1 MSSFLVPP
9 VRNCVLVC
17 VITMGGLE
25 SRSAWAQ
32 RDGNDKAAAT
42 ETSGPREAV
51 PAEMPVAQV
60 ELPDAPLFMPVN
72 FEPPNPV
79 AGQSASLSSGSGS
92 VSGARDAARVD
103 VAPTTSE
110 SVPLNECPYDTTH
123 ARECRV
129 HWPQLLIS
137 SAVFLTFQS
146 TGNLYTGYWYRYE
159 TGHGK
164 WFDRWINSAADWR
177 WDVWDDD
184 NPKMDQYVG
193 HPMMG
198 SITNYLWIQND
209 PKGMT
214 LDLSNTWPYWRSRL
228 RATAFTTAYSFA
240 WKLGPFGE
248 AGIGHN
254 GDHLVPQGA
263 GKPWSNETGWVE
275 LLTTPV
281 GGLLWTVAEDSLR

>member
-32 RDGNDKAAAT
+32 RDGNDEAAAT

-110 SVPLNECPYDTTH
+110 SVPLNECPYDATH

-137 SAVFLTFQS
+137 SAVFLTFQ
-146 TGNLYTGYWYRYE
+146 
-159 TGHGK
+159 
-164 WFDRWINSAADWR
+164 A
-177 WDVWDDD
+177 
-184 NPKMDQYVG
+184 
-193 HPMMG
+193 
-198 SITNYLWIQND
+198 
-209 PKGMT
+209 
-214 LDLSNTWPYWRSRL
+214 
-228 RATAFTTAYSFA
+228 RAIFT
-240 WKLGPFGE
+240 P
-248 AGIGHN
+248 GIGIATKPGTAN
-254 GDHLVPQGA
+254 GSTAGSTAPRTGA
-263 GKPWSNETGWVE
+263 GTSGMMTIRKWISMSAIP
-275 LLTTPV
+275 
-281 GGLLWTVAEDSLR
+281 